1 MNDPE
6 PRSKNASTLA
16 RMKFENPIEKAQRE
30 QNERKYRFSSIDE
43 ALGVLVRHARTL
55 KGGGTMDKTANY
67 NLPQWVGTDPIR
79 MKPFNDAFDG
89 IDKAL
94 KANADAAQAL
104 QSGKADAQTVSAL
117 AKNLGAAGHNCRVAF
132 GSYVG
137 DGNVG
142 QAAPT
147 TLASPFYPVL
157 VLVQRVISGNNSIAN
172 PSVFVRPNDKGT
184 NAADKSTM
192 DSLLYLTWADDSVSW
207 YSYNT
212 GGAYAQ
218 LNTYGTTYLY
228 IILGYDKATEDAE

>member
-1 MNDPE
+1 
-6 PRSKNASTLA
+6 
-16 RMKFENPIEKAQRE
+16 MKALLRQCFFISIITEDFALKRTTNYALPDWEKPDFIQM
-30 QNERKYRFSSIDE
+30 SD
-43 ALGVLVRHARTL
+43 
-55 KGGGTMDKTANY
+55 
-67 NLPQWVGTDPIR
+67 
-79 MKPFNDAFDG
+79 FNDLTQKTDA
-89 IDKAL
+89 AL
-94 KANADAAQAL
+94 KANADAAG
-104 QSGKADAQTVSAL
+104 GKADGAATNAAL
-117 AKNLGAAGHNCRVAF
+117 AALTKNLGAAGHNCRVAF

>member
-1 MNDPE
+1 MTKTTNYQLNQWAKSD
-6 PRSKNASTLA
+6 RVMMDDFNADNT
-16 RMKFENPIEKAQRE
+16 K
-30 QNERKYRFSSIDE
+30 ID
-43 ALGVLVRHARTL
+43 A
-55 KGGGTMDKTANY
+55 
-67 NLPQWVGTDPIR
+67 
-79 MKPFNDAFDG
+79 
-89 IDKAL
+89 AL